1 MIHPQVGI
9 LTNNKCSPLM
19 TKVIR
24 NLEEE
29 DISYAIY
36 SSARECIDNTDYD
49 KPPRIVLIDNET
61 VEQDYE
67 ISGVMSH
74 LNKLKIYC
82 MILTEFFTDK
92 KFVKFLYKN
101 GASDVRPKDHARQIA
116 TSITTIFSRVP
127 QR

>member
-1 MIHPQVGI
+1 MIFPKVGL
-9 LTNNKCSPLM
+9 LTVNRNSELM

-29 DISYAIY
+29 DISYQVY
-36 SSARECIDNTDYD
+36 TSAQDCIDNTDYD

-61 VEQDYE
+61 IEIDSE
-67 ISGVMSH
+67 ISGVLNH
-74 LNKLKIYC
+74 LNMLKIYC
-82 MILTEFFTDK
+82 MVLTESYIDK
-92 KFVKFLYKN
+92 SFVKFLYKH
-101 GASDVRPKDHARQIA
+101 GASHVRPKDHARQIA